1 MYFTLLLIHNPKIYY
16 KIMKLI
22 ILVIINSLFLTNLY
36 VLPCKEEELILV
48 NIFLTKNTHSIY
60 VYYRRRL

>member
-1 MYFTLLLIHNPKIYY
+1 
-16 KIMKLI
+16 MKLI
-22 ILVIINSLFLTNLY
+22 ILVIINSMFLTNLY

-60 VYYRRRL
+60 VY